1 MKTTKQPLI
10 VEIFEWISFFIKAG
24 AVIALIYFFTI
35 GIYKAISVAEKH
47 NYPNQQNANK

>member
-24 AVIALIYFFTI
+24 TIIGLLYFFTI
-35 GIYKAISVAEKH
+35 GIYRAMSVAEKH
-47 NYPNQQNANK
+47 KYSNQINANK